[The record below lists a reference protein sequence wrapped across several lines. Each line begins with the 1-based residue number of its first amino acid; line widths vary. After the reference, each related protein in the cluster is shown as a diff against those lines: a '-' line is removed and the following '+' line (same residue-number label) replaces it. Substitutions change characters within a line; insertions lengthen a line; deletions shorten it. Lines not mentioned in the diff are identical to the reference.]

1 MKTRLSLMVLVL
13 LAAAIPAMAQVPA
26 FDAEIDCGGVFAG
39 GDSVPFLLDFQNQ
52 TLEQQNLEMTLA
64 ISIPGIGDRTLIQ
77 RSLTLGPNQD
87 RLVSRQFNLPAS
99 APNGN
104 YTMSLT
110 ATNGVE
116 MTFDTCSFNV
126 VN

>member
-1 MKTRLSLMVLVL
+1 MKPRLSLMVLVL
-13 LAAAIPAMAQVPA
+13 LAAALPAVAQVPA
-26 FDAEIDCGGVFAG
+26 FDAEIDCDGIFAG

-64 ISIPGIGDRTLIQ
+64 INIPGIGDRTLIQ
-77 RSLTLGPNQD
+77 RNLTLGPNQD
-87 RLVSRQFNLPAS
+87 RLISRQFNLPVS